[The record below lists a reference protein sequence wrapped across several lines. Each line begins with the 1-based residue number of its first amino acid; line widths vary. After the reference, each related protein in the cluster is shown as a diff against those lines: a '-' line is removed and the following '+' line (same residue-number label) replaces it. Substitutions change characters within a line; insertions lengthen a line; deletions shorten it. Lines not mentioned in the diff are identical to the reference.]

1 MDNVLCIS
9 HKPSEVMELI
19 STKYTLKAGSLK
31 EPTEYLG
38 TEVWK
43 FTLPDNST
51 LCCPIYM

>member
-1 MDNVLCIS
+1 MDDVLCIS

-31 EPTEYLG
+31 EPTKYLG